1 MTIEQVDVCV
11 CTFRRASLKL
21 TLESLAAQVM
31 TPGASMRVII
41 ADNDTTDARRA
52 EILATA
58 AHLGLACLYVHAP
71 ERNISI
77 ARNACLDAAASD
89 WLVFI
94 DDDEVAAPDWFATL
108 LAARAG
114 CDIVFGVSQ
123 ARYPDP
129 ATPAW
134 IVEGDFHSNR
144 IEGNDGAANGYTAN
158 VVMNRAFVVQH
169 GLRFAPALGQIGG
182 EDTRFFLEAEIA
194 GARFGYCPAAIV
206 HEDTPAA
213 RASLRWLML
222 RRYRAG
228 QIHHLV
234 MRRRGRPVVAG
245 LLALPKAGLLL
256 AGAALLWPWRLRS
269 VRLLLRGTLHIG
281 HLSAVL
287 GFAAYREYG
296 ASAQDGNAGTQKI

>member
-11 CTFRRASLKL
+11 CTFRRDSLKQ
-21 TLESLAAQVM
+21 TLESLAAQLPV
-31 TPGASMRVII
+31 PGVSIQVII
-41 ADNDTTDARRA
+41 ADNDTTDVRRT
-52 EILATA
+52 EILAIA
-58 AHLGLACLYVHAP
+58 AQLGLACCYVHAP

-94 DDDEVAAPDWFATL
+94 DDDEVAAPGWLATL
-108 LAARAG
+108 LPSRAG

-144 IEGNDGAANGYTAN
+144 IEGNDGASNGYTAN
-158 VVMNRAFVVQH
+158 VIMNRTFVVRH

-182 EDTRFFLEAEIA
+182 EDTMFFLEAELA
-194 GARFGYCPAAIV
+194 GARFGYCPAAVV
-206 HEDTPAA
+206 HEDTPIA

-228 QIHHLV
+228 QIHHMV
-234 MRRRGRPVVAG
+234 MQRRGRPGVAA
-245 LLALPKAGLLL
+245 LLALPKAGVLL
-256 AGAALLWPWRLRS
+256 AGAALLWPWRLQS
-269 VRLLLRGTLHIG
+269 VRLLLRGSLHIG

-287 GFAAYREYG
+287 GFAAYREYAGRAG
-296 ASAQDGNAGTQKI
+296 ACHTEAKK